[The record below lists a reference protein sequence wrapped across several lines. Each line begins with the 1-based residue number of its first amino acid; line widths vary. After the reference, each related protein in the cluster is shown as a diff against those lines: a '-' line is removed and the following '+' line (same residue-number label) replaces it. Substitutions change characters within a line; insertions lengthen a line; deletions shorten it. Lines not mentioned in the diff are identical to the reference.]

1 MENPPRKYFSPMVI
15 WALIVFA
22 LVMLAIILAG
32 YGYRSYRHTEDAE
45 RDKLIR
51 LADQASIQMAQEM
64 DAIDSVL
71 ERAIAQVTEARRS
84 RQAEDSDRF
93 FSQLTASNT
102 AISSLVAVD
111 TDGVIF
117 ASSRASLKGNV
128 FFNSERYKLISQ
140 HPDAKTLYVST
151 PFITPLGKR
160 AFTLGRMLPDDKGGF
175 HGYILAVLSS
185 TFFSN
190 TVHRLTVAPEA
201 NMALIHPD
209 GPVIYRV
216 PDSNKVVGMDFRA
229 YPGALFWRFVNGQET
244 KTFASTVVASTGI
257 DSLGV
262 LERIQPQQAH
272 PDKSLVFAIARSRVT
287 VFANLYRSLWACV
300 VGWLVSAAVLVYI
313 GTRMTRAEVQAK

>member
-1 MENPPRKYFSPMVI
+1 LPGTHRNFEQNETSTIITAETDLAAMENPPRKYFSPMVI

-160 AFTLGRMLPDDKGGF
+160 ASRWEGCCPTTKEAFMATSLPF
-175 HGYILAVLSS
+175 CHPR
-185 TFFSN
+185 FSA
-190 TVHRLTVAPEA
+190 TPC
-201 NMALIHPD
+201 
-209 GPVIYRV
+209 
-216 PDSNKVVGMDFRA
+216 
-229 YPGALFWRFVNGQET
+229 
-244 KTFASTVVASTGI
+244 TG
-257 DSLGV
+257 
-262 LERIQPQQAH
+262 
-272 PDKSLVFAIARSRVT
+272 
-287 VFANLYRSLWACV
+287 
-300 VGWLVSAAVLVYI
+300 
-313 GTRMTRAEVQAK
+313 